1 MGPICPD
8 RFGHVR
14 FTRFKFVNKRCT
26 DVCWLQTLNSDLLP
40 ERAWWAHLS
49 RLGLPASISRKK
61 KHCTG
66 ERTQKI
72 RNFWTVWAIESQKAA
87 EDSQNEININY
98 SRGFIMLQ
106 TQLAFRFPALE
117 INKSF
122 FIDRIREMVSLELG
136 KEIKKDI
143 FHLVTSVKKFWV
155 PMRNRTSDLRLF
167 PRFDALPLRHRD
179 SMLSEVYQKV
189 QMISSCEKDFFRL
202 VTSVGKRKKFW
213 VPMAYRT
220 SWGIELKV
228 WVSIP

>member
-26 DVCWLQTLNSDLLP
+26 DVCCLQTLYSDLLP

-87 EDSQNEININY
+87 EDSQNKININY

-122 FIDRIREMVSLELG
+122 FIDRNKRDG
-136 KEIKKDI
+136 
-143 FHLVTSVKKFWV
+143 KFWAQDEKHLSV
-155 PMRNRTSDLRLF
+155 NHSLLLIERNF
-167 PRFDALPLRHRD
+167 HA
-179 SMLSEVYQKV
+179 
-189 QMISSCEKDFFRL
+189 I
-202 VTSVGKRKKFW
+202 W
-213 VPMAYRT
+213 
-220 SWGIELKV
+220 
-228 WVSIP
+228 